1 MACRYRSYALWV
13 LFALVHLLMLSRLAE
28 GDAGARDR
36 RVASVSAVLLGWTHY
51 LAIPVSL
58 ILAPVAQLAGWVR
71 GAVALWVPAALT
83 LAPMGII
90 VFGVTETRVATPG
103 SLWDSLGPIVSGGF
117 PAMWGSREQVKAVFD
132 WMPAGSAWIEHPGAL
147 VASVSLLAALVA
159 WRRLSVTARI
169 CAVALVALLVAIL
182 AMSMVQ
188 FVRSPVGYMWWCF
201 SLPLLA
207 SLVALPRTEV
217 VRMLLASTLVGLLS
231 GGLPSELRRRFDEAP
246 EHTLKSISTRWRDF
260 DTWRDGGDIWVHPG
274 SSYSGLHI
282 YLTGKHV
289 RKANRPGP
297 PCDDGGC
304 FLFDDVAFRTLG
316 GRQAGQA
323 GVIVAVEDPPDDE
336 KVADC
341 ELMTEEKDLWVYACG
356 AGS

>member
-1 MACRYRSYALWV
+1 M
-13 LFALVHLLMLSRLAE
+13 
-28 GDAGARDR
+28 
-36 RVASVSAVLLGWTHY
+36 
-51 LAIPVSL
+51 
-58 ILAPVAQLAGWVR
+58 AQLAGWVHE
-71 GAVALWVPAALT
+71 AVALWVPAAVT

-117 PAMWGSREQVKAVFD
+117 PAMWGSREQLTVFD
-132 WMPAGSAWIEHPGAL
+132 WMPAGSAWIEHPGAGGG
-147 VASVSLLAALVA
+147 VPLAALVA
-159 WRRLSVTARI
+159 WRRLAVTARI

-217 VRMLLASTLVGLLS
+217 VRMLLASTLVGLLI

-260 DTWRDGGDIWVHPG
+260 DAWRDGGDIWVHPG
-274 SSYSGLHI
+274 SSYSNLR
-282 YLTGKHV
+282 L
-289 RKANRPGP
+289 P
-297 PCDDGGC
+297 D
-304 FLFDDVAFRTLG
+304 
-316 GRQAGQA
+316 GQA
-323 GVIVAVEDPPDDE
+323 RKGESS
-336 KVADC
+336 
-341 ELMTEEKDLWVYACG
+341 
-356 AGS
+356 GSTVR